1 MAHSFSE
8 LRSKMAL
15 ERRTQNAAEAARIL
29 ADMTLR
35 RGVKGGAAN
44 RSKTG

>member
-1 MAHSFSE
+1 MAQSFSE

-15 ERRTQNAAEAARIL
+15 ERRTQNAAEATRML

-35 RGVKGGAAN
+35 RGVKGN
-44 RSKTG
+44 S